1 MVLDEMTRPL
11 SLEMCDEHEMLRTAV
26 RDFAQ
31 REIAPVAAAYDE
43 SGEFPLDTVRKMGE
57 MGLMGIEMPEEYGGA
72 GMDTL
77 AHVLTMIEIAKADAS
92 HSTIL
97 SVNNSLYCNGI
108 LWFGTE
114 AQKRKWITP
123 VASGEQIGAYSLT
136 EPMSGSD
143 AGNMASRAVLN
154 GTGTHYIINGRKSWV
169 TSAPFADRIV
179 LFTMTADNPAQSR
192 GDNPPQSPLRN
203 GGKPHRNI
211 TCFLI
216 DTSQPGF
223 SRGKTEPKL
232 GIRASATSEII
243 FEDYACPVEHVLGG
257 VGQGFKIAM
266 TVLDAGRIGI
276 AAQALGIAEA
286 AYEAALVYAREREAF
301 GAPIGS
307 YQMIQQKI
315 ADMKTRIEAGRAL
328 IYGAII
334 AKERARASGGR
345 YTTEASMAK
354 LFCSEMAAYVTD
366 EALQIHGGMGYSKEL
381 PIERYYR
388 DARITR
394 IYEGTSEIQRMVIAR
409 KELGLR

>member
-1 MVLDEMTRPL
+1 MVVNELARPL
-11 SLEMCDEHEMLRTAV
+11 SPALTEEHEMLLTAV

-31 REIAPVAAAYDE
+31 REIAPVAAAYDV
-43 SGEFPLDTVRKMGE
+43 SGEFPLNTVRMMGE

-108 LWFGTE
+108 LQFGAE
-114 AQKRKWITP
+114 AQKREWITP

-154 GTGTHYIINGRKSWV
+154 EAGTHYIINGRKSWV

-179 LFTMTADNPAQSR
+179 LFTMTAAEDKHR
-192 GDNPPQSPLRN
+192 G
-203 GGKPHRNI
+203 I

-243 FEDYACPVEHVLGG
+243 FDNYACPVEHVLGG

-315 ADMKTRIEAGRAL
+315 ADMKTRIEAGRGL
-328 IYGAII
+328 IHQAIL
-334 AKERARASGGR
+334 AKERALATGGR

-354 LFCSEMAAYVTD
+354 LFCSETAAFVTD
-366 EALQIHGGMGYSKEL
+366 EALQIHGGMGYSKEM

-409 KELGLR
+409 NELGIR

>member
-1 MVLDEMTRPL
+1 MT
-11 SLEMCDEHEMLRTAV
+11 DEHEMLLTAV

-31 REIAPVAAAYDE
+31 REIVPVAAEYDE
-43 SGEFPLDTVRKMGE
+43 SGEFPLETVRMMGE
-57 MGLMGIEMPEEYGGA
+57 MGLMGIEVPEEYGGA

-108 LWFGTE
+108 LRFGSE
-114 AQKRKWITP
+114 AQKREWISP
-123 VASGEQIGAYSLT
+123 VASGEEVGAYSLT

-154 GTGTHYIINGRKSWV
+154 DAGSHYVINGRKSWV

-179 LFTMTADNPAQSR
+179 LFTMTAAEEKHR
-192 GDNPPQSPLRN
+192 G
-203 GGKPHRNI
+203 I

-216 DTSQPGF
+216 DTRQPGF

-243 FEDYACPVEHVLGG
+243 FDNYLCPVDNVLGG

-328 IYGAII
+328 IYQAII
-334 AKERARASGGR
+334 AKERALAAGGR

-354 LFCSEMAAYVTD
+354 LFCSEAAAYVTD
-366 EALQIHGGMGYSKEL
+366 EALQIHGGMGYSKEMPL
-381 PIERYYR
+381 ERYYR

-409 KELGLR
+409 NELGLR

>member
-1 MVLDEMTRPL
+1 MVLNEMTRPL
-11 SLEMCDEHEMLRTAV
+11 SLALTDEHEMLLAAV

-31 REIAPVAAAYDE
+31 REIAPVAAEYDE

-114 AQKRKWITP
+114 AQKREWITP

-143 AGNMASRAVLN
+143 AGNMASRALLN
-154 GTGTHYIINGRKSWV
+154 EAGTHYIINGRKSWV

-179 LFTMTADNPAQSR
+179 LFTMTAADEKHR
-192 GDNPPQSPLRN
+192 G
-203 GGKPHRNI
+203 I

-216 DTSQPGF
+216 DTSRPGF

-243 FEDYACPVEHVLGG
+243 FEDYACPVENVLGG
-257 VGQGFKIAM
+257 LGQGFKIAM

-286 AYEAALVYAREREAF
+286 AYDAALVYAREREAF

-315 ADMKTRIEAGRAL
+315 ADMKTRIEAGRGL
-328 IYGAII
+328 IYQAII
-334 AKERARASGGR
+334 AKERALATGGR

-354 LFCSEMAAYVTD
+354 LFCSETAAFVTD

>member
-1 MVLDEMTRPL
+1 MVSSEGIRPL
-11 SLEMCDEHEMLRTAV
+11 VPALTEEHEMLLTAV
-26 RDFAQ
+26 RDFAE
-31 REIAPVAAAYDE
+31 REIAPVAAEFDE
-43 SGEFPLDTVRKMGE
+43 SGEFPLATVRAMGE

-114 AQKRKWITP
+114 AQKREWITP
-123 VASGEQIGAYSLT
+123 VASGAEIGAYSLT

-154 GTGTHYIINGRKSWV
+154 EAGTHYLINGRKSWV
-169 TSAPFADRIV
+169 TSAPHAERIV
-179 LFTMTADNPAQSR
+179 LFTMTAAEAKQR
-192 GDNPPQSPLRN
+192 G
-203 GGKPHRNI
+203 I

-216 DTSQPGF
+216 DTRQPGF

-266 TVLDAGRIGI
+266 AVLDAGRIGI

-286 AYEAALVYAREREAF
+286 AYEAALVYARDREAF

-307 YQMIQQKI
+307 YQMIQQKV
-315 ADMKTRIEAGRAL
+315 ADMKTRIEAGRGL
-328 IYGAII
+328 LYQAIA
-334 AKERARASGGR
+334 AKERALAHGGR

-354 LFCSEMAAYVTD
+354 LFCSETAAFVTD

-381 PIERYYR
+381 PLERYYR

-409 KELGLR
+409 NELGLR